1 MQASFTTS
9 GEGQRETESQL
20 PYKDAR
26 FEDDSSMYDVLEL
39 AEDFSLV
46 LDKIHGESDHEDAPF
61 EDGSAIYDVLKF
73 AEDLG
78 LFLEK
83 TNARIVF
90 NKDF

>member
-9 GEGQRETESQL
+9 GEGQRE
-20 PYKDAR
+20 D
-26 FEDDSSMYDVLEL
+26 
-39 AEDFSLV
+39 
-46 LDKIHGESDHEDAPF
+46 GPF
-61 EDGSAIYDVLKF
+61 EDGSAIYEVLEF

-83 TNARIVF
+83 KNARIVF